1 MAVFSAMT
9 ERSKNDFVE
18 RRGGQDLLLRIMSWL
33 GIIGWASLLV
43 VMVVMD
49 RAKPDDPTFIPDER
63 FFQMT
68 GIPYHLRTTWDQG
81 LLTAIFYLLSVGLV
95 LGIIG
100 LVVNSRRHRRRGD
113 YYRIHLV
120 LLTAIS
126 AIGVLYYLVF

>member
-1 MAVFSAMT
+1 MT
-9 ERSKNDFVE
+9 ESSKNDFVE
-18 RRGGQDLLLRIMSWL
+18 RRRGQDLLLRIISGL

-49 RAKPDDPTFIPDER
+49 RAKPDDPNFISDER
-63 FFQMT
+63 IFEMT
-68 GIPYHLRTTWDQG
+68 GIPYHLRTTWDQS
-81 LLTAIFYLLSVGLV
+81 LLTTIFYLLSVGLV

-100 LVVNSRRHRRRGD
+100 LAVNARRHRRRDD

-126 AIGVLYYLVF
+126 AIGVLYHLVF

>member
-1 MAVFSAMT
+1 MT
-9 ERSKNDFVE
+9 EERKKDFVE
-18 RRGGQDLLLRIMSWL
+18 RRKGQDRLLRIMSGL
-33 GIIGWASLLV
+33 GIVGWASLLV

-49 RAKPDDPTFIPDER
+49 RAKPDDPTFMPSER
-63 FFQMT
+63 IFQMT
-68 GIPYHLRTTWDQG
+68 GTPYHLRTTWDQG

-100 LVVNSRRHRRRGD
+100 LVVNSRRHQRRGD

-126 AIGVLYYLVF
+126 AIGVVYYLIF